1 MREFCDVSLVCGD
14 GRSYPAHKV
23 ILSSHSQTLSSILAQ
38 FPASQF
44 CLYLAGLDSRHL
56 ASLLTFIY
64 CGEVSLSQEDLP
76 AFLSAAHTL
85 QVTGLQEHDQGVRGI
100 QGLAGSSCTCALGP
114 QGVACKFTGPL
125 GPRTAG
131 GCIHLQE
138 EKLSGRRCIIF
149 AHQERA
155 PPRQNYPTHKDQKG
169 C

>member
-1 MREFCDVSLVCGD
+1 MEREASSILLRSSVGWPGGHFNSLRDCSQFCDVTLLCGD

-76 AFLSAAHTL
+76 AFLSASQIRSWRQSWSLSSTVRS
-85 QVTGLQEHDQGVRGI
+85 VT
-100 QGLAGSSCTCALGP
+100 
-114 QGVACKFTGPL
+114 
-125 GPRTAG
+125 RT
-131 GCIHLQE
+131 
-138 EKLSGRRCIIF
+138 RC
-149 AHQERA
+149 
-155 PPRQNYPTHKDQKG
+155 
-169 C
+169 